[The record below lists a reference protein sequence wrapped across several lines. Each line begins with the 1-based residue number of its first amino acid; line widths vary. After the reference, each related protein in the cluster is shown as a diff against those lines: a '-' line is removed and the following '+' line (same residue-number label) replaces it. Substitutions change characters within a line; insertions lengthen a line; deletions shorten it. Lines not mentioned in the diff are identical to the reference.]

1 MTVEAVCERLGKRQ
15 FEEGEDI
22 FAVQWSGI
30 HKMAQTGD
38 IRGLRCDGLPK
49 SCCKRM
55 YCNATKNNLC
65 MWLLSLYL
73 CRKDCCYPKLC

>member
-1 MTVEAVCERLGKRQ
+1 MHPLRDTEKENMTVETVCERLGKRQ

-38 IRGLRCDGLPK
+38 IRGLRYDW
-49 SCCKRM
+49 
-55 YCNATKNNLC
+55 TV
-65 MWLLSLYL
+65 
-73 CRKDCCYPKLC
+73 

>member
-1 MTVEAVCERLGKRQ
+1 MTVEAVCERLSKRQ

-38 IRGLRCDGLPK
+38 IRGLRYDGLPK
-49 SCCKRM
+49 SCCKCI
-55 YCNATKNNLC
+55 YCT
-65 MWLLSLYL
+65 
-73 CRKDCCYPKLC
+73 